1 MKLKQKKLN
10 MNLKE
15 ILKDEHKG
23 DTPIY
28 LVAMRER
35 QKFRVPRDRWISL
48 ESDAVS
54 VLRDQLGEE
63 NVKVEDN

>member
-1 MKLKQKKLN
+1 
-10 MNLKE
+10 
-15 ILKDEHKG
+15 
-23 DTPIY
+23 
-28 LVAMRER
+28 ER